1 MDSGGAP
8 HSGAKVTQPN
18 CVGMFF
24 TRMVSGVTR
33 KHESKTSPEMY
44 EQAVPPDID
53 DQLVGT
59 TASDAPGFVGKGG
72 VL

>member
-1 MDSGGAP
+1 MDSGGVP
-8 HSGAKVTQPN
+8 HSSAKVEQQN
-18 CVGMFF
+18 CIGLLY
-24 TRMVSGVTR
+24 TRMVSGVTK